1 MVQVLN
7 SFSRAKFAAI
17 AAGALGLAAAM
28 PAAAADSV
36 TVTVNATIIGVC
48 KFFTAAPVLDIRN
61 TGTSGS
67 NIDPSSSTTATGT
80 VPIEYRCSNGTTP
93 IFTVPTSV
101 TLNSGSNSMV
111 ATISS
116 SNSGAGTGM
125 GSGQAKTLTVNGSIL
140 QAGFQDKPVG
150 AYTNTMVVS
159 VLP

>member
-1 MVQVLN
+1 MIQLIAHI
-7 SFSRAKFAAI
+7 SRSKFAAI
-17 AAGALGLAAAM
+17 AAGAVAVATAM

-36 TVTVNATIIGVC
+36 NVTVNATIVGVC
-48 KFFTAAPVLDIRN
+48 KFFTTAPVLNIRN

-140 QAGFQDKPVG
+140 QAEFEDKPVG
-150 AYTNTMVVS
+150 AYTNTMLVS